1 MSMLKHLH
9 NALLELKA
17 AREIAE
23 CEGGDHFAVG
33 NQLSLEDRP
42 SSPRATKGAIELG
55 VLLASA
61 RQEIAGLEERLV
73 DVLAALGYPPRSV
86 PERQTAIASDG
97 RKVNRQ
103 DESTPQATANGSPET
118 ERNGK
123 EPGRQQVARIFEFD
137 PVTLGRL
144 KPNSS
149 LEMHVLGRRVVMD
162 VDGTGCRPVIGQPAT
177 GEKTL
182 AAYGCSFT
190 FGTAITAEET
200 FCSVL
205 QGMFPHWRVENHGV
219 PGYEASRN
227 LIQLERETPWNPA
240 DLVTFCWIE
249 HHLDRNVADIAFVQR
264 MSERNPKPPN
274 GKVQEHRILR
284 AALGPDGVLEM
295 RSIRVPRYDLLG
307 IDFSDFATDR
317 YYLDLVCFQ
326 LFERANKIVT
336 SYGGHFFVTT
346 LQGKLSPSVKGWLAN
361 AGIPVVD
368 ASLVGN
374 EYLCLPDDPHPNALG
389 NRIYAERIRDYLL
402 TRTGGSALGQGAG

>member
-1 MSMLKHLH
+1 MREHLH

-23 CEGGDHFAVG
+23 REGGDHFAIGV
-33 NQLSLEDRP
+33 EDR
-42 SSPRATKGAIELG
+42 SSGPGSTKEAIGL
-55 VLLASA
+55 A
-61 RQEIAGLEERLV
+61 RQEFADLEERLV
-73 DVLAALGYPPRSV
+73 STWSGILAALGYPARGV
-86 PERQTAIASDG
+86 PEQQPAIAPNG
-97 RKVNRQ
+97 RQVNRQ
-103 DESTPQATANGSPET
+103 DESTPQATANGSPVT

-123 EPGRQQVARIFEFD
+123 ESRRQQLAPIFEYD

-149 LEMHVLGRRVVMD
+149 LEMHVLGRRVVME
-162 VDGTGCRPVIGQPAT
+162 VDGTGRRPVIGQPTT

-182 AAYGCSFT
+182 AVYGCSFT

-200 FCSVL
+200 FCSLL
-205 QGMFPHWRVENHGV
+205 QGMFPHWRAENHGV
-219 PGYEASRN
+219 PGYSTSRN

-249 HHLDRNVADIAFVQR
+249 QHLSRNVADIAWVQKMSENNPQPPNVKVAGQR
-264 MSERNPKPPN
+264 M
-274 GKVQEHRILR
+274 LR
-284 AALGPDGVLEM
+284 AALGSDGALEM
-295 RSIRVPRYDLLG
+295 RSIRVPRYDLMG

-346 LQGKLSPSVKGWLAN
+346 LQGKLSASVKGWLAN

-368 ASLVGN
+368 ASLMGD
-374 EYLCLPDDPHPNALG
+374 EYLCLPDDPHPNALA

-402 TRTGGSALGQGAG
+402 MHTGGSALGQEAG